1 MSSKRDLIEEKKAD
15 QIETGTGK
23 VEPAKQSSLELRVAE
38 AYHKDAGKGVARI
51 GIEALASLSLE
62 NGDVVE
68 IKGKDKVYAIAWPGN
83 PEDPQDIIRIDG
95 NTRANLGVGID
106 NKVQVSRAE
115 ARPARKIVVAPTRQI
130 RLMGGPQYLL
140 RMLEGRA
147 VVKGEMLRVE
157 MINNNLSL
165 AVVSTSPAGPV
176 LITQETIISITR
188 ETLEELALHVRDIS
202 YEDIGGLSREIREIR
217 EMIEVPLRHPEL
229 FSRLGINPP
238 RGVLLHGPPGTGKT
252 LIARAV
258 ASETDA
264 NFISISGPEIV
275 SKFYGESEQRLRQI
289 FEEAA
294 RDAPSIIFID
304 EIDSIAPKREEVIR

>member
-1 MSSKRDLIEEKKAD
+1 MLNGDATGIEPV
-15 QIETGTGK
+15 TG
-23 VEPAKQSSLELRVAE
+23 EPDEVPTVQLRVAE

-51 GIEALASLSLE
+51 GSSAFASLSLE
-62 NGDVVE
+62 NGGVVE

-83 PEDPQDIIRIDG
+83 PDDPPDLVRIDG

-106 NKVQVSRAE
+106 SKVLVSRAE
-115 ARPARKIVVAPTRQI
+115 ARPARKITVAPTRQI

-140 RMLEGRA
+140 RMLQGRA

-157 MINNNLSL
+157 MINSTLNM
-165 AVVSTSPAGPV
+165 AVISTMPAGAV
-176 LITQETIISITR
+176 LVTTDTIISITR
-188 ETLEELALHVRDIS
+188 ETLEELALQVRDIS

-217 EMIEVPLRHPEL
+217 EMIEIPLRHPEI

-275 SKFYGESEQRLRQI
+275 SKFYGESEQRQI
-289 FEEAA
+289 GRAH
-294 RDAPSIIFID
+294 
-304 EIDSIAPKREEVIR
+304 V